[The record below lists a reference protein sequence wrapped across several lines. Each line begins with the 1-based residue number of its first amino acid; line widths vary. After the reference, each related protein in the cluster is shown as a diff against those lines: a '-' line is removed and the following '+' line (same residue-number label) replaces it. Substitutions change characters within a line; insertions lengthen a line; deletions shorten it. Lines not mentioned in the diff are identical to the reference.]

1 MRFTLFRPHRK
12 RVPVII
18 KFLIQ
23 LLILLF
29 FSGLQSAYGFS
40 ISIFPINL
48 ENRFVQTNSKEYK
61 FIPLSNFSFSIGH
74 QSHQVLIEH
83 TEFEKRSGN
92 ETLNFLEINQ
102 EYHLNYL
109 YQVTS
114 LFQGQSQFQTK
125 NQSNMFFLYMG
136 IGTGV
141 YNSSVKTQYL
151 AVESIENSGNAIF
164 ISGLVSLQFQYSYFH
179 SQLDL
184 RLFQAKDYSPQPQP
198 GVIWRAG
205 IKF

>member
-1 MRFTLFRPHRK
+1 MRSILFRLHRK
-12 RVPVII
+12 RAQVKS

-23 LLILLF
+23 FLILLF
-29 FSGLQSAYGFS
+29 LSGRQTAHGFS

-48 ENRFVQTNSKEYK
+48 ENRFVQTNAKEYK

-74 QSHQVLIEH
+74 QSHQILIEH
-83 TEFEKRSGN
+83 TEFENRSGN
-92 ETLNFLEINQ
+92 ETLNFLEITQ

-109 YQVTS
+109 FEVTS
-114 LFQGQSQFQTK
+114 FFQGQSQSQTN

-151 AVESIENSGNAIF
+151 AIESVENSGNAVF

>member
-1 MRFTLFRPHRK
+1 MRFTLFRLQRK
-12 RVPVII
+12 RVPVIN

-83 TEFEKRSGN
+83 TEFEKSSGN

-164 ISGLVSLQFQYSYFH
+164 ISGLVSLQFQYSYVH

>member
-1 MRFTLFRPHRK
+1 MLFRPHRK
-12 RVPVII
+12 RAQVKS

-23 LLILLF
+23 FLILLF
-29 FSGLQSAYGFS
+29 LSGRQTAHGFS

-48 ENRFVQTNSKEYK
+48 ENRFVQTSAKAYK
-61 FIPLSNFSFSIGH
+61 FIPISNFSFSMSH
-74 QSHQVLIEH
+74 QSHQMLIEH
-83 TEFEKRSGN
+83 TEFENRSGN

-102 EYHLNYL
+102 EYHLSYL
-109 YQVTS
+109 YRVTS
-114 LFQGQSQFQTK
+114 LFQVQSQSQTI
-125 NQSNMFFLYMG
+125 NQSSMFFLYMG

-151 AVESIENSGNAIF
+151 AVESIENSGNAVF